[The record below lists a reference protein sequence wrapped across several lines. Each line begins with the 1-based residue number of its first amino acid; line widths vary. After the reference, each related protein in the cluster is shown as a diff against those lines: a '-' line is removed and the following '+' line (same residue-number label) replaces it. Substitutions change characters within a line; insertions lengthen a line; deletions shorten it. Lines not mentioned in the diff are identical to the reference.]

1 MIREQLVGDPQK
13 LEESFARFARIEQL
27 CADMVAKGQL
37 ASAEMANGYAKDSLQ
52 RVVNRYSAGRPTAEV
67 AAWFNDVPRLL
78 SISPDPFFKPA
89 ELGSSYLR
97 LLEVTSLVALF
108 EHLEG
113 ARYVAEVVDS
123 KGVEDFLVDSF
134 IGSLIPFR
142 EPSDTLQSE
151 TIRRTL
157 GVKAKR
163 PLYAGLREAAELAV
177 ANESAAAAA
186 RLRKYVS
193 GEWFGPHKSA
203 FDWNVPPRGRAPFD
217 GHWCFP
223 AAAVA
228 KVFDINDAPIQGH
241 KYYPGDLIQR

>member
-1 MIREQLVGDPQK
+1 MIREQLVGDAQR
-13 LEESFARFARIEQL
+13 LDDAFASLKDAEVKATERAKSRGVQLEQL
-27 CADMVAKGQL
+27 NSTYRRCFDMVI
-37 ASAEMANGYAKDSLQ
+37 
-52 RVVNRYSAGRPTAEV
+52 NRYSAGSPIDEV
-67 AAWFNDVPRLL
+67 AAWFTDVPRLL
-78 SISPDPFFKPA
+78 SISPEPFFEPA
-89 ELGSSYLR
+89 DAGSSYLR
-97 LLEVTSLVALF
+97 LLDVASLMALF
-108 EHLEG
+108 EHVEG
-113 ARYVAEVVDS
+113 ARYVADVVDS
-123 KGVEDFLVDSF
+123 KGVEDFFVDSF
-134 IGSLIPFR
+134 IASLIPFR
-142 EPSDTLQSE
+142 EPCDTLQSE

-217 GHWCFP
+217 GHGCFP